1 MSIYVFTY
9 ICIYNIFLAWMVP
22 IPSLGQREKTELL
35 VTRFF
40 LSIIF
45 FEEIM
50 MSYLE
55 NNKDISNLIE
65 QLNCMG
71 VRLGK
76 IFFVPGLDMHAPL
89 EDLLEAFG
97 DLGDADLEYLDQQ
110 TNGFKKHV
118 DELFSQ
124 PLRERRKHFGEFI
137 GDLQDKCE
145 YPLLVELSL
154 CQNIYSVSIDEKDLP
169 SGYGG
174 AWNATSTTYVF
185 AESIEDA
192 IKQGIKL
199 GQDNLLKKYRKLEE
213 KKNKI

>member
-1 MSIYVFTY
+1 
-9 ICIYNIFLAWMVP
+9 
-22 IPSLGQREKTELL
+22 
-35 VTRFF
+35 
-40 LSIIF
+40 
-45 FEEIM
+45 

-55 NNKDISNLIE
+55 NNKHVSNLIE
-65 QLNCMG
+65 ELNCMG

-97 DLGDADLEYLDQQ
+97 DLGDTDLEYLDHQ

-137 GDLQDKCE
+137 ADLQDKCE

-154 CQNIYSVSIDEKDLP
+154 CQNIYSVSIDEMDLP

-174 AWNATSTTYVF
+174 AWNSTSTTYVF

-199 GQDNLLKKYRKLEE
+199 GQDNLLKKHRKIEE
-213 KKNKI
+213 RKDENLNV